1 MAYTPHIIYY
11 SRHPREIAMLL
22 WLCRWFSFPPQ
33 NPVQIVESQHTNNVA
48 VELYLPHLLCTKHT
62 HTHKRDGIRAS
73 TTFFVKFMKYT
84 HDTTCIHIKTRL
96 ATKRR
101 RSVGWCYILKPPQ
114 KKINFS
120 CSKNKW
126 AFLHISFVT
135 DALDP
140 FPYLNLFLPVLYFYS
155 TVRLFSCGM
164 HMRFSRV
171 GPLVEK
177 ASFNT

>member
-1 MAYTPHIIYY
+1 MEWRTRHTLFTILGILGKSQCCFDFADGFLSPHKILCKSSNPNTLTMWLLNCIYRIYY
-11 SRHPREIAMLL
+11 A
-22 WLCRWFSFPPQ
+22 Q
-33 NPVQIVESQHTNNVA
+33 N
-48 VELYLPHLLCTKHT
+48 
-62 HTHKRDGIRAS
+62 THKRDGIRAS